1 MTMTGWGRERGVIVN
16 EDGVSFWNDGNVLE
30 LDRGAD
36 WASQVALVI
45 KNLPANAGDAGSIPG
60 SGRSPG
66 RGHGN
71 PFQSPCLENPMNR
84 EVWRAIVHRLQRVRQ
99 TEST

>member
-1 MTMTGWGRERGVIVN
+1 MITRGWGRERGVIAN
-16 EDGVSFWNDGNVLE
+16 EDGVSFWGDGNVLE

-60 SGRSPG
+60 SRRFPG
-66 RGHGN
+66 GGHGY
-71 PFQSPCLENPMNR
+71 PLQYSFLENPMDL
-84 EVWRAIVHRLQRVRQ
+84 IFPSGQKLL
-99 TEST
+99 TKF

>member
-1 MTMTGWGRERGVIVN
+1 MIMRGWGRERGVIVN

-36 WASQVALVI
+36 WASQVVLVI
-45 KNLPANAGDAGSIPG
+45 KNLPANAGDAGLIPG

-71 PFQSPCLENPMNR
+71 AFQSSCLENPMNR
-84 EVWRAIVHRLQRVRQ
+84 EVWQAIVHRFQRVRQ